1 MYIIAAY
8 CTLIIIF
15 GKELYLSGVYI
26 IYECSDYWLR

>member
-1 MYIIAAY
+1 MYIIVSY

-15 GKELYLSGVYI
+15 GKELYLGRVYI